1 MNIWT
6 SWLDALR
13 SLVDVLSTEAGLGLG
28 LAIITATLLLRVL
41 LLPISW
47 SAAYRGC
54 VRHKKMTKL
63 QPELQQ
69 LKEKFANEPNL
80 YMQQMTMLYRKHDL
94 SVLDGKSLLGG
105 LAQMPLFLGM
115 FQALRSVGDGARF
128 LWVPNLLK
136 PDVLFALIAGVTT
149 ALMITANP
157 DLPEQMRLFMILVP
171 SVMATM
177 AALHFCSALS
187 LYWVA
192 SNCFSAAQTVALH
205 FVVGRRIRA
214 GTLKI

>member
-6 SWLDALR
+6 HWLDALR
-13 SLVDVLSTEAGLGLG
+13 SLMDALSIEAGLGLG
-28 LAIITATLLLRVL
+28 LAIIAATLLIRIL

-54 VRHKKMTKL
+54 IRQKKMMKL

-69 LKEKFANEPNL
+69 LKEKHANDPNL
-80 YMQQMTMLYRKHDL
+80 YMQRMTELYRKHEL
-94 SVLDGKSLLGG
+94 SLFDGKSLLGA
-105 LAQMPLFLGM
+105 LAQTPLLLGM
-115 FQALRSVGDGARF
+115 FHALRNMGDGARF

-136 PDVLFALIAGVTT
+136 PDVLLALIAGVTT
-149 ALMITANP
+149 ALVITVNP
-157 DLPEQMRLFMILVP
+157 DLPEQIRLFMILVP
-171 SVMATM
+171 CVIAII
-177 AALHFCSALS
+177 AALNFCSALS

-205 FVVGRRIRA
+205 FVVGRRLRA

>member
-1 MNIWT
+1 MNIGT

-13 SLVDVLSTEAGLGLG
+13 SLVDALSTEAGLGLG

-54 VRHKKMTKL
+54 VRQKKMAKL
-63 QPELQQ
+63 HPELQQ
-69 LKEKFANEPNL
+69 RKEKYANDPKL

-115 FQALRSVGDGARF
+115 FQALRSAGDGARF
-128 LWVPNLLK
+128 LWVSNLFK

-171 SVMATM
+171 SVMAIM

>member
-6 SWLDALR
+6 VWLDALR
-13 SLVDVLSTEAGLGLG
+13 SLVDALSTEAGLGLG
-28 LAIITATLLLRVL
+28 LAIITATLLLRIL

-54 VRHKKMTKL
+54 IRQKKMTKL

-69 LKEKFANEPNL
+69 LKEKYAKDPNL
-80 YMQQMTMLYRKHDL
+80 YMQQMAELYRKHGL
-94 SVLDGKSLLGG
+94 SFVDGKSLLGG
-105 LAQMPLFLGM
+105 LAQMPLLLGM
-115 FQALRSVGDGARF
+115 FQALRNVGDGARF
-128 LWVPNLLK
+128 LWVPSLLK
-136 PDVLFALIAGVTT
+136 PDVLLALIAGVTT
-149 ALMITANP
+149 ALVITVNP

-171 SVMATM
+171 TVIAIV
-177 AALHFCSALS
+177 AALKFCSALS

-192 SNCFSAAQTVALH
+192 SNCFSAVQTVALH
-205 FVVGRRIRA
+205 FVVGRRVRA

>member
-1 MNIWT
+1 MNIWI

-13 SLVDVLSTEAGLGLG
+13 SLVDALSTEAGLGLG

-54 VRHKKMTKL
+54 VRQKKMAKL
-63 QPELQQ
+63 QPKLQQ
-69 LKEKFANEPNL
+69 LKEKYANEPNL
-80 YMQQMTMLYRKHDL
+80 YMQQMTKLYRRHDL
-94 SVLDGKSLLGG
+94 SVVDGKSLLGA

-115 FQALRSVGDGARF
+115 FQVLRSVGDGARF
-128 LWVPNLLK
+128 LWVPNLFK
-136 PDVLFALIAGVTT
+136 PDLLFALVAGATT

-171 SVMATM
+171 SVLAIA

-205 FVVGRRIRA
+205 LVVGRRIRA

>member
-6 SWLDALR
+6 LWLGAIR
-13 SLVDVLSTEAGLGLG
+13 SLVDALSTEAGLGLG
-28 LAIITATLLLRVL
+28 LAIITATLLLRIL

-54 VRHKKMTKL
+54 VRQKKMTKL

-80 YMQQMTMLYRKHDL
+80 YMQQMTKLYRKHDL
-94 SVLDGKSLLGG
+94 SVVDGKSLLGAI
-105 LAQMPLFLGM
+105 AQMPLLLGM
-115 FQALRSVGDGARF
+115 FQVLRSAGDGARF
-128 LWVPNLLK
+128 LWVPNLFK

-171 SVMATM
+171 SVMAIM

>member
-28 LAIITATLLLRVL
+28 LAIITTTLLLRVL

-54 VRHKKMTKL
+54 VRQKKMAKL

-69 LKEKFANEPNL
+69 LKEKYANDPKL

-115 FQALRSVGDGARF
+115 FQALRSAGDGARF
-128 LWVPNLLK
+128 LWVPNLFK

-171 SVMATM
+171 SVMAIM

>member
-54 VRHKKMTKL
+54 VRQKKMAKL

-69 LKEKFANEPNL
+69 LKEKYANDPKL

-115 FQALRSVGDGARF
+115 FQALRSAGDGARF
-128 LWVPNLLK
+128 LWVPNLFK

-171 SVMATM
+171 SVMAIM

>member
-6 SWLDALR
+6 LWLDALR
-13 SLVDVLSTEAGLGLG
+13 SLVDALSTEAGLGLG
-28 LAIITATLLLRVL
+28 LAIITATLLLRIL

-47 SAAYRGC
+47 SAAYRNC
-54 VRHKKMTKL
+54 IRQKKMMKL

-69 LKEKFANEPNL
+69 LKEKYAKEPNL
-80 YMQQMTMLYRKHDL
+80 YMQQMTELYRRHGL
-94 SVLDGKSLLGG
+94 SLVDGKSLLGA
-105 LAQMPLFLGM
+105 LAQTPLFLGM
-115 FQALRSVGDGARF
+115 VQALRGLGDGARF

-136 PDVLFALIAGVTT
+136 PDVLLALIAGVTT
-149 ALMITANP
+149 ALVITVNP

-171 SVMATM
+171 SVIAIV
-177 AALHFCSALS
+177 AALHVCSALS

-192 SNCFSAAQTVALH
+192 SNCFSAAQTVTLH
-205 FVVGRRIRA
+205 FVVGRRLRT

>member
-1 MNIWT
+1 MHIWT
-6 SWLDALR
+6 LWLDALR
-13 SLVDVLSTEAGLGLG
+13 SLVDVLSTETGLGLG
-28 LAIITATLLLRVL
+28 LAIITATLLLRIL

-54 VRHKKMTKL
+54 IRQKRMMKL

-69 LKEKFANEPNL
+69 LKEKYAKEPNL
-80 YMQQMTMLYRKHDL
+80 YMQKMTELYRKHGL
-94 SVLDGKSLLGG
+94 SFVDGKSLLGG
-105 LAQMPLFLGM
+105 LAQMPLLLGM
-115 FQALRSVGDGARF
+115 FQALRNVGDGARF

-136 PDVLFALIAGVTT
+136 PDVLLALIAGLTT
-149 ALMITANP
+149 ALVITVNP

-171 SVMATM
+171 SVIAIV
-177 AALHFCSALS
+177 AALKFCSALS

-192 SNCFSAAQTVALH
+192 SNCFTTAQTVALH
-205 FVVGRRIRA
+205 FVVRRRVRA

>member
-6 SWLDALR
+6 IWLDALR
-13 SLVDVLSTEAGLGLG
+13 SLVEVLSTEAGLGLG
-28 LAIITATLLLRVL
+28 LAIIIATVLLRAI
-41 LLPISW
+41 LLPLSW

-54 VRHKKMTKL
+54 IRQKKMAKL
-63 QPELQQ
+63 QPQLQL
-69 LKEKFANEPNL
+69 LKEQYANDPNS
-80 YMQQMTMLYRKHDL
+80 YMQKMVELYRKHEL
-94 SVLDGKSLLGG
+94 SLVDGKSLLGA
-105 LAQMPLFLGM
+105 LAQTPLLLGM
-115 FQALRSVGDGARF
+115 FQVLRNLGEGARF

-157 DLPEQMRLFMILVP
+157 DLPEQMRLLMIVVP
-171 SVMATM
+171 SAIAIVF
-177 AALHFCSALS
+177 ALKYCSALS

-192 SNCFSAAQTVALH
+192 SNCFSAVQTLALH
-205 FVVGRRIRA
+205 FVVGRRLRA

>member
-6 SWLDALR
+6 LWLDALR
-13 SLVDVLSTEAGLGLG
+13 SLVDALSTEAGLGLG
-28 LAIITATLLLRVL
+28 LAIISATLLLRIL

-54 VRHKKMTKL
+54 IRQKKMLKL

-69 LKEKFANEPNL
+69 LKEKYANEPNV
-80 YMQQMTMLYRKHDL
+80 YMQHMKELYRKHEL
-94 SVLDGKSLLGG
+94 SFVDGKSLFGG
-105 LAQMPLFLGM
+105 LAQMPLLLGM
-115 FQALRSVGDGARF
+115 FQALRNVGDGARF

-157 DLPEQMRLFMILVP
+157 DLPEQMRLFMIIVP
-171 SVMATM
+171 SVIAIV
-177 AALHFCSALS
+177 AALKFCSALS

-192 SNCFSAAQTVALH
+192 SNCFSAVQTAVLH
-205 FVVGRRIRA
+205 FVVGRRLRV